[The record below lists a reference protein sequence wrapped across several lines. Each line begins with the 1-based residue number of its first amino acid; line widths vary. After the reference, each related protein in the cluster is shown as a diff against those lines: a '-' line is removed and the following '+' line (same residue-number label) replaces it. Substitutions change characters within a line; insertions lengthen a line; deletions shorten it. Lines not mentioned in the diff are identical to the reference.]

1 MNFHSFSRKYIFF
14 FFLLGQSPFYSRN
27 SSAGKQSKKVS
38 WISHF
43 IVYIP
48 SLLYST
54 YLVVVIF
61 IYFHKTLNEQLTI
74 SFSLYTLFI
83 SNKIATSIVV
93 LKGSPF
99 VPNTFPKIWSTFKS
113 LEQYSI
119 QNVQFQWSY
128 AQHERNLLT
137 KFGILLTLNICRISS
152 KFLFDN
158 HGSFL
163 RNFMNFSMIVVA
175 FTVALHIL
183 FYLEMMSFAM
193 KTVNEHLSKSLL
205 NSKIGNGNGG
215 VFMLQDNHERKL
227 YADVEVYKWIHFK
240 LFRLCKLINT
250 NFGWIFE
257 CYFMQVFGNM
267 LNLFT
272 VIVIEIDEENLT
284 HGYYIICMLQNN
296 FNKNELDKSFD
307 FHCKLVEI
315 EFSLY

>member
-1 MNFHSFSRKYIFF
+1 MDFHSFSRKYIFF

-27 SSAGKQSKKVS
+27 SSAGMQSKKVS
-38 WISHF
+38 WISHC

-83 SNKIATSIVV
+83 WNKIATSIVV

-99 VPNTFPKIWSTFKS
+99 VPNKLPKVWCTFKS

-119 QNVQFQWSY
+119 QNLQFQWSY
-128 AQHERNLLT
+128 TQHEQDLLT
-137 KFGILLTLNICRISS
+137 KFGILLTLNFCRISS
-152 KFLFDN
+152 KYLFDD
-158 HGSFL
+158 HVSFFRTFL
-163 RNFMNFSMIVVA
+163 NFSMIVVA

-183 FYLEMMSFAM
+183 FYLEMMSSAM

-205 NSKIGNGNGG
+205 NSKIGVRNGT

-227 YADVEVYKWIHFK
+227 YADIEVYKWIHFK
-240 LFRLCKLINT
+240 LYRLCKLINT

-272 VIVIEIDEENLT
+272 AIVIRIDKEELT
-284 HGYYIICMLQNN
+284 HGYYIICMLYKYC
-296 FNKNELDKSFD
+296 NKNELDKSFD
-307 FHCKLVEI
+307 FPCKLVEI
-315 EFSLY
+315 